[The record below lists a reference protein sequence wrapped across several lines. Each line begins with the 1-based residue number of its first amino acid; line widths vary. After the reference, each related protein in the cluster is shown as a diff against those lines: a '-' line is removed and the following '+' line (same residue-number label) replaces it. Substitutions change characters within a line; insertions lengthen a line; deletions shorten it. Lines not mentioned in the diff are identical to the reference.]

1 MPTSCNNSWARR
13 EFFRAI
19 IREHNFSSSISQVVK
34 TQAKIEAKPKL
45 NKEHLRIKQ
54 KPLSVQKTRM
64 T

>member
-45 NKEHLRIKQ
+45 NKEHLRYG
-54 KPLSVQKTRM
+54 R
-64 T
+64 